1 MRSVTALPDFL
12 RAGVFFQVAIF
23 MAISLTRRYV
33 ISSSS
38 IRVTLFMMLLISAF
52 LSPVQAGDQDMSFI
66 ESTLRILTS
75 LSAFLISESP
85 SIVIL
90 ILTDK
95 SVISIIQP
103 RIARVIVH
111 RSSSLVIGLD
121 SNVNETQ
128 GTDHRSSLEL
138 LPRQIIGE
146 IAQRMGKDFTAFAG
160 FCQECRSVCKEI
172 ASFQLPWL
180 MLSEKPDTD
189 IRHIFD
195 LCDGN
200 RYPLQLSTVDG
211 KRCWGSPHGWVV
223 VLGPDYETHLVHLKT
238 GNSIP
243 LPPLDTIRREVADR
257 EEYWFRLVHKF
268 ILFKNVLDHDQL
280 SFLVMAIFGPMNSL
294 AFARVAS
301 DRGGAALNGRGQGDE
316 WIIVD
321 NPNNWKFKDVARF
334 QGRLYGFCDNGTL
347 VRFELDPRLSAGV
360 QFIAS
365 QPPEQDVG
373 EPQKLYLV
381 ESLENLYGVFRY
393 GYHVPSEK
401 RHVTISFLVY
411 KFNFNAFTW
420 EEVTDLEDH
429 AVFVGDGNSWC
440 IPTSTINNKSNSIY
454 FVDDNWEWQMYPGV
468 AYGGRDLG
476 VFDMARRVIQSLPF
490 GKDNPR
496 FHSRP
501 NWITLSPKYT

>member
-38 IRVTLFMMLLISAF
+38 IRVTLLMMLLISAF

-66 ESTLRILTS
+66 ETTLRILTS

-103 RIARVIVH
+103 RIERVFLVH

-128 GTDHRSSLEL
+128 GTDHPSSLQL
-138 LPRQIIGE
+138 LPRQIIRE
-146 IAQRMGKDFTAFAG
+146 IAQRITKSKDLKAFAG
-160 FCQECRSVCKEI
+160 SCQECRSVCKEI

-180 MLSEKPDTD
+180 ILSETPDTD

-195 LCDGN
+195 LCDSN
-200 RYPLQLSTVDG
+200 RYQLELSTVDG

-223 VLGPDYETHLVHLKT
+223 VLGPDYETHLEHLMT
-238 GNSIP
+238 GVPIP
-243 LPPLDTIRREVADR
+243 LPPLDTIRREVAGR
-257 EEYWFRLVHKF
+257 EEWFRLVHKF

-316 WIIVD
+316 WIIAD

-334 QGRLYGFCDNGTL
+334 RGQLYGFCDNGTL

-360 QFIAS
+360 EFIAS
-365 QPPEQDVG
+365 QPQDVG

-401 RHVTISFLVY
+401 RHVTIYFLVY
-411 KFNFNAFTW
+411 KFNFNASTW

-454 FVDDNWEWQMYPGV
+454 FIDDNWEWQ
-468 AYGGRDLG
+468 YGGHDVG

-490 GKDNPR
+490 GEDNPC

-501 NWITLSPKYT
+501 NWITLSPIYT

>member
-1 MRSVTALPDFL
+1 MRSYTVSRAASIGLNFRRALSN
-12 RAGVFFQVAIF
+12 RK
-23 MAISLTRRYV
+23 MSLTRRYV

-38 IRVTLFMMLLISAF
+38 IRVTLLMMLLISAF

-103 RIARVIVH
+103 RIERRITK
-111 RSSSLVIGLD
+111 S
-121 SNVNETQ
+121 
-128 GTDHRSSLEL
+128 
-138 LPRQIIGE
+138 
-146 IAQRMGKDFTAFAG
+146 KDLKAFAG

-180 MLSEKPDTD
+180 MLSETPDTD

-195 LCDGN
+195 LCDSN
-200 RYPLQLSTVDG
+200 RYQLELSTVDG

-223 VLGPDYETHLVHLKT
+223 VLGPDYETHLEHLMT
-238 GNSIP
+238 GVRIP
-243 LPPLDTIRREVADR
+243 LPPLDTIRREVAGR
-257 EEYWFRLVHKF
+257 EEWFRLVHKF
-268 ILFKNVLDHDQL
+268 ILFKNVLDQDQL

-440 IPTSTINNKSNSIY
+440 IPTSTINNS
-454 FVDDNWEWQMYPGV
+454 FVK
-468 AYGGRDLG
+468 
-476 VFDMARRVIQSLPF
+476 VIAST
-490 GKDNPR
+490 
-496 FHSRP
+496 S
-501 NWITLSPKYT
+501 